1 MPVFDP
7 QRLQLRLPKWVGSER
22 PLKQQQTSMV
32 PVGLALGALA
42 LGALA
47 IGAIAIGALAIMR
60 LNVRRARIDRLEIG
74 ELVVLRREPEA

>member
-1 MPVFDP
+1 MSVFDQ
-7 QRLQLRLPKWVGSER
+7 QRLQFRLPKWVGSER
-22 PLKQQQTSMV
+22 PTKQQTSMV